1 MQKAIIYCRVSSDRQ
16 VNEGHGLNSQEKRCR
31 DFATV
36 KGYNVTKAF
45 YDEGISG
52 GLFDR
57 PAMKNLINYLD
68 TNVAEQFVIIFDD
81 LSRFARDVKVHI
93 QLKAELVSR
102 GAKLECLNFNFDD
115 SEESE
120 YAELVLAAGNQYQR
134 KQNRRSVIQKMKARV
149 EAGYWPFCYPPGLTN
164 IRHPLHGKL
173 LTPHEPKASIF
184 KETIEAFRD
193 GQLNTLEQVQSFIN
207 KKYKELGIEGE
218 ISINGAESVL
228 KNVLYSG
235 WIEYKP
241 WGVPLQ
247 KGKHEGFIT
256 KDTYDMV
263 QEKILSKSKAPYRKD
278 YNLDFPLRG
287 FIVCSMCKKPMTASW
302 HKGRSGKKYAH
313 YFCKQSGCPAF
324 GKVVRKEIIEPKFET
339 LISDFTPNK
348 EVIGLARAIL
358 EDIWQNR
365 DKVEEGNRRL
375 LIDEI
380 GEIEAKK
387 RQFMERIGKT
397 GSDELIK
404 EYEDEIEKLLSKK
417 KELEKDLP
425 TKLYIPENFGTAYD
439 VVVACIERPVV
450 MWQSENYRDKR
461 LLLEMYFEQKLAY
474 DLKEG
479 FGTPDLACLVRL
491 ITTKQASQKALVE
504 MGGVEPPSEETPK
517 YKCFVRGR

>member
-1 MQKAIIYCRVSSDRQ
+1 MQKAVIYCRVSSERQ

-31 DFATV
+31 DFANN
-36 KGYNVTKAF
+36 KGYKVVKAF
-45 YDEGISG
+45 YDEGVSG
-52 GLFDR
+52 GLFER

-81 LSRFARDVKVHI
+81 LARFARDVKVHI
-93 QLKAELVSR
+93 QLKSELVSR

-193 GQLNTLEQVQSFIN
+193 GQLNTLEDTQSFIN
-207 KKYKELGIEGE
+207 KKYKEHNINEE
-218 ISINGAESVL
+218 ISISGVDRVL
-228 KNVLYSG
+228 KNILYAG

-256 KDTYDMV
+256 KETYDAV
-263 QEKILSKSKAPYRKD
+263 QEKLASKSKAPLRRD

-287 FIVCSMCKKPMTASW
+287 FVVCSLCKKPVTASW

-313 YFCKQSGCPAF
+313 YFCKQWGCPGF

-339 LISDFTPNK
+339 LISGLTPNK
-348 EVIGLARAIL
+348 DVINLAKAIL
-358 EDIWQNR
+358 MDIWHNR
-365 DKVEEGNRRL
+365 DKVEEGDRSVL
-375 LIDEI
+375 MAEIEEI
-380 GEIEAKK
+380 GAKK

-397 GSDELIK
+397 SSEELIK
-404 EYEDEIEKLLSKK
+404 EYEGEIEKLLVKK
-417 KELEKDLP
+417 KELEKKLP
-425 TKLYIPENFGTAYD
+425 TKIYETENFGTAYD
-439 VVVACIERPVV
+439 LVMTRIERPIQ

-474 DLKEG
+474 DLKTG
-479 FGTPDLACLVRL
+479 FGTADLACLVKL
-491 ITTKQASQKALVE
+491 ITTKEASKNHLVE
-504 MGGVEPPSEETPK
+504 MGGVEPPSEKTL
-517 YKCFVRGR
+517 V